1 MDILL
6 PRKLRRAFAGK
17 HTMKVYQVDPGKS
30 LDSQLQ
36 ECLTHLGISSPVDW
50 DVLAFVYR
58 HKASLANA
66 EQISRM
72 LGYPGIAVADA
83 LDHLESLK
91 LIRRS
96 RAFQGVRLY
105 QFVSSEADALSRNC
119 FRQLIALAATRAGRL
134 LLLKKLRQHRAGLST
149 AKKKGRD
156 V

>member
-1 MDILL
+1 MGGACRGLY
-6 PRKLRRAFAGK
+6 
-17 HTMKVYQVDPGKS
+17 HESYQVDPEQG
-30 LDSQLQ
+30 LDSQIQ
-36 ECLTHLGISSPVDW
+36 ECLTRLDISSPVDW

-58 HKASLANA
+58 HQASLANA

-96 RAFQGVRLY
+96 RSSQGVRLY
-105 QFVSSEADALSRNC
+105 QFVSSEADAPSCNC
-119 FRQLIALAATRAGRL
+119 FRQLIELAATPAGRL
-134 LLLKKLRQHRAGLST
+134 LLMKKLRHHRAGLSL